1 MDSKTK
7 IKLFFALE
15 VTVWLLVIV
24 LTVGLIRYHQIKKQ
38 GEFKTYRIFM
48 QDVDGLIE
56 GSSVRMMGVPI
67 GYIKNINIVQDE
79 VYVKFVITDKD
90 VEIPQ
95 GAIATVEFNGM
106 AGSKSLEIYSPD
118 NVSKASGKLI
128 TIKKTNRLGAALG
141 LFDDMFAKLDSIIVR
156 CNNFSGALEQIFPKS
171 ETPQADVNQ
180 IEETEKSMGLINN
193 MIEGLN
199 KSRKKYKD
207 KLKPKPIFIKID
219 KNEKSQDI
227 EENSDNG
234 Q

>member
-15 VTVWLLVIV
+15 VTVWLLVIIF
-24 LTVGLIRYHQIKKQ
+24 TVGIIRYHHIKKQ
-38 GEFKTYRIFM
+38 VEFKTYRIFI
-48 QDVDGLIE
+48 QDVDCLIE

-67 GYIKNINIVQDE
+67 GYIKTISIVQDE
-79 VYVKFVITDKD
+79 VYVKFVVTEQNI
-90 VEIPQ
+90 EIPQ

-118 NVSKASGKLI
+118 DVSKATGRLI

-156 CNNFSGALEQIFPKS
+156 CNHFSSALEQLFPKS
-171 ETPQADVNQ
+171 ESPQPEVNS
-180 IEETEKSMGLINN
+180 IENAEKSVGLLNN
-193 MIEGLN
+193 MIESLN
-199 KSRKKYKD
+199 ESRKK
-207 KLKPKPIFIKID
+207 LMNNVKPKPILKRINED
-219 KNEKSQDI
+219 REKNI